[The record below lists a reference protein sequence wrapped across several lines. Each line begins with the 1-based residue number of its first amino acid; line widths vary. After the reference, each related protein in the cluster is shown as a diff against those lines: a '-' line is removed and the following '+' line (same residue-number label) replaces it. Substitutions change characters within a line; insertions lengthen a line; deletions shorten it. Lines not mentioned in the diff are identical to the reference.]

1 MAKLS
6 IIVPVYQVKAYLER
20 CLKSLLSQTFKD
32 YEIILVDDGST
43 DGSGDICDTY
53 AEKFEFVN
61 VIHKKNGG
69 LSSAR
74 NAGINAATGEYIM
87 FVDSDDLIHSKTAE
101 LEITLLEEHRAQALI
116 CPLKRFSKEEEININ
131 FPIEKLEGVSVISG
145 LEAENGFFDNP
156 QANKYVSACGKVYKR
171 SLFDDIRF
179 PEGRLFEDEFTTY
192 KLYYK
197 STKVVVVDTE
207 LYFYFINESGI
218 TQNLNLNKRF
228 DSYDARKERIEFF
241 KKNGP
246 TELYHLAL
254 MEFLRTAQWDLISCQ
269 EGKQD
274 YDQKR
279 GAAFQK
285 QYADALMQAEKEKII
300 SLISNYDY
308 YVLAYP
314 EKKTALRLKRMA
326 LKVLKKEASG
336 MIVGSLPR
344 L

>member
-6 IIVPVYQVKAYLER
+6 IIVPVYQVEAYLER
-20 CLKSLLSQTFKD
+20 CLKSLLSQTFAD

-43 DGSGDICDTY
+43 DGSGNICDTY
-53 AEKFEFVN
+53 AGKFESVN

-74 NAGINAATGEYIM
+74 NAGIDAATGEYIM
-87 FVDSDDLIHSKTAE
+87 FVDSDDLIHSKAAE
-101 LEITLLEEHRAQALI
+101 LEIALLEEHSAQALI

-131 FPIEKLEGVSVISG
+131 SPLEKLEGVSVISG
-145 LEAENGFFDNP
+145 IEAEKGFFNNP
-156 QANKYVSACGKVYKR
+156 QANKYVSSCGKVFKS
-171 SLFDDIRF
+171 SLFGDIRF

-228 DSYDARKERIEFF
+228 DEYDAQEERIEFF
-241 KKNGP
+241 KKNGAI
-246 TELYHLAL
+246 ELYHLAL
-254 MEFLRTAQWDLISCQ
+254 MEFLRSAQWDLISCQ
-269 EGKQD
+269 EGIRSFNQS
-274 YDQKR
+274 R
-279 GAAFQK
+279 GARFQT
-285 QYADALMQAEKEKII
+285 QYANVLKRAEEEKLV
-300 SLISNYDY
+300 SFEHNYDY

-314 EKKTALRLKRMA
+314 EKKTFFRMKRIA
-326 LKVLKKEASG
+326 LKTLG
-336 MIVGSLPR
+336 GI
-344 L
+344 